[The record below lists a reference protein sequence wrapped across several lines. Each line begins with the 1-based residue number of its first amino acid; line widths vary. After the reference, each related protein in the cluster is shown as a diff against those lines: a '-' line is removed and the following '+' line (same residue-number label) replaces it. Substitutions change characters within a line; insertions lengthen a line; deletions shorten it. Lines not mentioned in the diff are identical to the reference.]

1 MIIYKGRKEYD
12 FIVLTLKM
20 SNYDDFLG
28 VFKDKEDIDKYFE
41 SSSFNVEG
49 GAYTG
54 WQMKVG
60 DVVGQEIFDFDLGLS
75 SNDDVR

>member
-1 MIIYKGRKEYD
+1 MKERIFIDANIMIKKEE
-12 FIVLTLKM
+12 IM
-20 SNYDDFLG
+20 R
-28 VFKDKEDIDKYFE
+28 FKDKEDIAKYFE

-75 SNDDVR
+75 SKGFIR